1 MIALRTGLTAE
12 PEEANEGDS
21 WVGGVRLRG
30 QDSAGHVLTLRLDTD
45 ELAQLTTLAEDGL
58 AALLAECEE

>member
-12 PEEANEGDS
+12 AEPAVEDDS
-21 WVGGVRLRG
+21 WVSGVRLRG

-45 ELAQLTTLAEDGL
+45 ELAQLAKLAEDGL
-58 AALLAECEE
+58 AELLATCED